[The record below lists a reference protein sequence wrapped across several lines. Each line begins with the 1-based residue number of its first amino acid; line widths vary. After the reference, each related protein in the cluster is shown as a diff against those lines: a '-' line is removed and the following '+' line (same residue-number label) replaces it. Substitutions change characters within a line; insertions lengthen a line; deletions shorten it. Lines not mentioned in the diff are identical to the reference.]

1 MNRPKNMLIGE
12 MLVEEGIITKEQLK
26 DALEEQKRTG
36 QKIGEVLIKLGYI
49 SKEILWTFLGYQMG
63 VPYINLDEIP
73 NIRQDVLKL
82 IPEQLIRA
90 EKLIPVN
97 KQGKVLTVAMAD
109 PLNFLVIDDLKATT
123 RCEIDARLSPPEDIN
138 KLIGKYF
145 GFKEE
150 DTGEITKAKVDE
162 LDDIL
167 SAPLGSKSK
176 EESHLK
182 ISRSPYSEMIS
193 SDEQVPKV
201 RKHQEP
207 VAGEPLGQHPG
218 NIHKQPIEQQPRMSV
233 PPPPPSPPPPPPE
246 PVQPPQ
252 PKIAS
257 EPSFTPQAVMSQ
269 DTPVNTFLTT
279 LLSDAYNAEAT
290 DIHIEPYSD
299 KCRIRRRIDGVLY
312 EVESSPRT
320 LYTGILNKLKE
331 LAQMNVNEKNIPQE
345 SKLKVRITGKEINMA
360 VYTFPTIFGEKI
372 VLKIIRTESSILP
385 LNKIGMEATVLELY
399 KKTIKM
405 PHGFILIAGPTNSGK
420 ATTLYSTLNE
430 INDTTVNIFTVD
442 DVSSNY
448 ILPGINQTKVNRKN
462 YGQVLRYLGE
472 QDCDVIAVGE
482 ISNKETAEAIFDIV
496 ASGHLV
502 ISMTRA
508 NDTVTA
514 MQSII
519 NLGIEPYVVYTNTIA
534 VVAQR
539 LIRKICDRCKE
550 PYEAPAD
557 ILKTL
562 KSESDKLVLTRGR
575 GCSYCSN
582 TGYKGRTAV
591 FEFLPLNEKIREL
604 LISGEPVKKVKEEAK
619 NIGMYTLKE
628 SAFFKVEQG
637 ITTIEEYMKIT

>member
-36 QKIGEVLIKLGYI
+36 EKIGEILIKMGYI
-49 SKEILWTFLGYQMG
+49 SKEILWTFLGYQIG
-63 VPYINLDEIP
+63 VPYVNLDEIP

-82 IPEQLIRA
+82 IPEQMIRS

-97 KQGKVLTVAMAD
+97 KQGKVLTVAMSD

-123 RCEIDARLSPPEDIN
+123 RCEIDARLAPTEDIN

-176 EESHLK
+176 DDTHIK
-182 ISRSPYSEMIS
+182 ISRNPYSEMMS
-193 SDEQVPKV
+193 ADEQPQKTK
-201 RKHQEP
+201 KHQEP
-207 VAGEPLGQHPG
+207 VAPETMKQHADAY
-218 NIHKQPIEQQPRMSV
+218 KTPIEQQPQSISQ
-233 PPPPPSPPPPPPE
+233 PPSE
-246 PVQPPQ
+246 PVQPPLQ
-252 PKIAS
+252 PKISA
-257 EPSFTPQAVMSQ
+257 EPVYTPQAVMSQ

-279 LLSDAYNAEAT
+279 LISDAYGAEAT
-290 DIHIEPYSD
+290 DIHIEPFSD
-299 KCRIRRRIDGVLY
+299 KCRIRRRIDGVLF
-312 EVESSPRT
+312 EVESPPRT

-331 LAQMNVNEKNIPQE
+331 LAQMNVNEKNMPQE
-345 SKLKVRITGKEINMA
+345 SKLKVRISGKEINMA

-372 VLKIIRTESSILP
+372 VLRILRTESSILP
-385 LNKIGMEATVLELY
+385 LDKIGMESNTLEIY

-420 ATTLYSTLNE
+420 ATTMYSTLNE
-430 INDTTVNIFTVD
+430 INDSSVNIFTVD
-442 DVSSNY
+442 DISSNY
-448 ILPGINQTKVNRKN
+448 ILPGVNQTKVNRKN
-462 YGQVLRYLGE
+462 YGQVLRFLGE
-472 QDCDVIAVGE
+472 QDCDVLAVGD
-482 ISNKETAEAIFDIV
+482 ISNKETVEAIFDIV

-508 NDTVTA
+508 NDAVTA
-514 MQSII
+514 LQTII
-519 NLGIEPYVVYTNTIA
+519 NFGIEPYVVYSNTIA
-534 VVAQR
+534 VLAQR
-539 LIRKICDRCKE
+539 LVRKICDRCKE
-550 PYEAPAD
+550 PYEASSD
-557 ILKTL
+557 IIKTL
-562 KSESDKLVLTRGR
+562 GSEVSKIVLTRGR
-575 GCSYCSN
+575 GCSNCSN

-591 FEFLPLNEKIREL
+591 FELLPFNDKIKEL
-604 LISGEPVKKVKEEAK
+604 LIAGESVKKVKEEAK
-619 NIGMYTLKE
+619 KTGMWTLKE
-628 SAFFKVEQG
+628 SAFLKVEQG

>member
-26 DALEEQKRTG
+26 DALEEQKKTG
-36 QKIGEVLIKLGYI
+36 EKIGEILIKMGYI

-82 IPEQLIRA
+82 IPEQLIRS

-123 RCEIDARLSPPEDIN
+123 RCEIDARLAPPEDIN
-138 KLIGKYF
+138 KLINKYF

-150 DTGEITKAKVDE
+150 DTGEITKAKIDE

-176 EESHLK
+176 DDSHLK
-182 ISRSPYSEMIS
+182 INRTPYSEMIS
-193 SDEQVPKV
+193 VNESESKI
-201 RKHQEP
+201 KINKESTLSEP
-207 VAGEPLGQHPG
+207 VR
-218 NIHKQPIEQQPRMSV
+218 QPVNFNKDFIEQQTPISV
-233 PPPPPSPPPPPPE
+233 PQQPPEAVKPPSPPP
-246 PVQPPQ
+246 QPQ
-252 PKIAS
+252 ISAEQS
-257 EPSFTPQAVMSQ
+257 LTPQAVMSQ

-279 LLSDAYNAEAT
+279 LLLEAYNAEAT

-312 EVESSPRT
+312 EVESPPRT

-331 LAQMNVNEKNIPQE
+331 LAQMNISEKNVPQE
-345 SKLKVRITGKEINMA
+345 SKLKVRISGKEINMA
-360 VYTFPTIFGEKI
+360 IYTFPTIFGEKI
-372 VLKIIRTESSILP
+372 VLKILRTESSILP
-385 LNKIGMEATVLELY
+385 LNKLGMEANIFDIY

-405 PHGFILIAGPTNSGK
+405 PYGFILIAGPTNSGK
-420 ATTLYSTLNE
+420 ATTMYSTLNE
-430 INDTTVNIFTVD
+430 INDSTVNIFTVD
-442 DVSSNY
+442 DISSNY
-448 ILPGINQTKVNRKN
+448 ILPGVNQTKVNRKN
-462 YGQVLRYLGE
+462 YGQVLRILGE
-472 QDCDVIAVGE
+472 QDCDIIAVGDV
-482 ISNKETAEAIFDIV
+482 SNKETAEAIFDIV

-502 ISMTRA
+502 ISITRA

-514 MQSII
+514 LQSII
-519 NLGIEPYVVYTNTIA
+519 NLGIEPYVVYSNTIA
-534 VVAQR
+534 VLAQR
-539 LIRKICDRCKE
+539 LVRKICDRCKE

-557 ILKTL
+557 VLKALGNET
-562 KSESDKLVLTRGR
+562 EKLVLTRGR
-575 GCSYCSN
+575 GCLNCSN
-582 TGYKGRTAV
+582 TGYKGRTGV
-591 FEFLPLNEKIREL
+591 FEFLPLNDRIKEL
-604 LISGEPVKKVKEEAK
+604 LIAGEPVKKVKEEAK
-619 NIGMYTLKE
+619 SLGMLTLKE
-628 SAFFKVEQG
+628 SAFLKVEQG

>member
-12 MLVEEGIITKEQLK
+12 MLVEEGIITKEHLK
-26 DALEEQKRTG
+26 DALEEQKKTG
-36 QKIGEVLIKLGYI
+36 EKIGEILIRMGYI

-63 VPYINLDEIP
+63 VPYVNLDEIT
-73 NIRQDVLKL
+73 NVRQDVLKL
-82 IPEQLIRA
+82 IPEQLIRS

-123 RCEIDARLSPPEDIN
+123 RCEIDARLSSPEDIN

-150 DTGEITKAKVDE
+150 DMGEIAKAKVDE

-176 EESHLK
+176 EEPHIK
-182 ISRSPYSEMIS
+182 ISRSPYSEMMPDDEIS
-193 SDEQVPKV
+193 KTENIQ
-201 RKHQEP
+201 RQAEP
-207 VAGEPLGQHPG
+207 DMMKQQAGA
-218 NIHKQPIEQQPRMSV
+218 KTQPMEQQTQ
-233 PPPPPSPPPPPPE
+233 PPVPE
-246 PVQPPQ
+246 PVQTPQ
-252 PKIAS
+252 PKIMA
-257 EPSFTPQAVMSQ
+257 EPAYTPQAVMSQ
-269 DTPVNTFLTT
+269 DTPVNTFLTN
-279 LLSDAYNAEAT
+279 LLSEAYNAEAT
-290 DIHIEPYSD
+290 DIHIEPYLD

-312 EVESSPRT
+312 EVESPPRT
-320 LYTGILNKLKE
+320 LYTGMLNKLKE
-331 LAQMNVNEKNIPQE
+331 LAQMNVNEKNTPQE
-345 SKLKVRITGKEINMA
+345 SKLKVRISGKEINMA

-372 VLKIIRTESSILP
+372 VLKLLRTESLILP
-385 LNKIGMEATVLELY
+385 LNKIGMESNVLETY
-399 KKTIKM
+399 RKTIKM

-430 INDTTVNIFTVD
+430 INDSTINIFTID

-448 ILPGINQTKVNRKN
+448 ILPGVNQAKVNRKN
-462 YGQVLRYLGE
+462 YGQVLRYLEE
-472 QDCDVIAVGE
+472 QDCDVIAVGDVY
-482 ISNKETAEAIFDIV
+482 NKETAEAIFDIV

-514 MQSII
+514 LQSII
-519 NLGIEPYVVYTNTIA
+519 NFGIEPYVVYANTIA
-534 VVAQR
+534 VLAQR
-539 LIRKICDRCKE
+539 LVRKICDRCKE

-557 ILKTL
+557 VLKTL
-562 KSESDKLVLTRGR
+562 GSESSKLVLTHGR
-575 GCSYCSN
+575 GCSNCSN

-591 FEFLPLNEKIREL
+591 FEFLPLNDKIKEL
-604 LISGEPVKKVKEEAK
+604 LLAGEPVKKVKEESK
-619 NIGMYTLKE
+619 KIGMPTLKE
-628 SAFFKVEQG
+628 SAYLKVEQG

>member
-36 QKIGEVLIKLGYI
+36 EKIGEILIRMGYI

-63 VPYINLDEIP
+63 VPFVNLDEIP

-97 KQGKVLTVAMAD
+97 KQGKVLTVAMSD

-123 RCEIDARLSPPEDIN
+123 RCEIDARLAPPEDIS

-176 EESHLK
+176 DESHLK
-182 ISRSPYSEMIS
+182 ISRAPYSEMMSDNEFAPKTKKYPES
-193 SDEQVPKV
+193 SPP
-201 RKHQEP
+201 EP
-207 VAGEPLGQHPG
+207 VKQQVSM
-218 NIHKQPIEQQPRMSV
+218 NKQPVEQQPRMSV
-233 PPPPPSPPPPPPE
+233 PQPPPE
-246 PVQPPQ
+246 PVTPPPQ
-252 PKIAS
+252 PKIAA
-257 EPSFTPQAVMSQ
+257 EPAYTPQAVMSQ

-279 LLSDAYNAEAT
+279 LLSDAYNSEAT

-312 EVESSPRT
+312 EVESPPRT

-331 LAQMNVNEKNIPQE
+331 LAQMNVSEKNIPQE
-345 SKLKVRITGKEINMA
+345 SKLKVRISGKEINMA

-372 VLKIIRTESSILP
+372 VLKILRTESSILP
-385 LNKIGMEATVLELY
+385 LNKIGMEPNIFDIY

-420 ATTLYSTLNE
+420 ATTMYSTLNE

-442 DVSSNY
+442 DISSNY
-448 ILPGINQTKVNRKN
+448 ILPGVNQTKVNRKN
-462 YGQVLRYLGE
+462 YGQVLRFLGE
-472 QDCDVIAVGE
+472 QDCDVIAVGD
-482 ISNKETAEAIFDIV
+482 ISNKETAEAVLDIV

-502 ISMTRA
+502 ISMVRA

-514 MQSII
+514 LQSII
-519 NLGIEPYVVYTNTIA
+519 NLGIEPYVVYANTIA
-534 VVAQR
+534 VLAQR
-539 LIRKICDRCKE
+539 LVRKICDRCKE

-562 KSESDKLVLTRGR
+562 GSEVTKLVLTRGR
-575 GCSYCSN
+575 GCSNCSN

-591 FEFLPLNEKIREL
+591 FEFLPLNDRIKEL
-604 LISGEPVKKVKEEAK
+604 LIAGEPVKKVKEEAK
-619 NIGMYTLKE
+619 KMGMWTLKE
-628 SAFFKVEQG
+628 SAYLKVEQG